1 VPAARTELVARLK
14 ADLSLIQAV
23 IEELLR
29 VNGSVLAL
37 VIRFDLEAGEFG
49 G

>member
-1 VPAARTELVARLK
+1 VAHLK

-29 VNGSVLAL
+29 VNGSVLTL
-37 VIRFDLEAGEFG
+37 VTRFEIKAGEFG